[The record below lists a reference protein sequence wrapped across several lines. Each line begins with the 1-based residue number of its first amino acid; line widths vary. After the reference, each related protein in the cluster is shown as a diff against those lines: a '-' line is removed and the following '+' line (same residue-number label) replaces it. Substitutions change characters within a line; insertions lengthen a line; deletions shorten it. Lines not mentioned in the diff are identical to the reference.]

1 VKGAE
6 AIWSSATDSD
16 DPGVAGVPQ
25 QCTVAFTSYYPGSS
39 KPYQTI
45 NAQFNPTNAVLSKM
59 TKVSFPSSWNK
70 MGKVSVAIVQSTTSS
85 SLTGLLIDNV
95 SYQLY
100 K

>member
-6 AIWSSATDSD
+6 AIWSSATDHVD
-16 DPGVAGVPQ
+16 AGVAGVPQ

-59 TKVSFPSSWNK
+59 TKVSFPSSWKK

-95 SYQLY
+95 SYKLY